1 MPHRRIWL
9 PSPSSPEHER
19 EQTVNTIRRTLAA
32 GALAGGLVV
41 GFAGVAGAQAV
52 DDVQYPPA
60 VSPTTIAQPPA
71 EVISENVSA
80 AAVNTAGTLPYTG
93 TDSSLPLAEIG
104 VGLLAAGGLAVVVV
118 RRQQAKA

>member
-1 MPHRRIWL
+1 M
-9 PSPSSPEHER
+9 
-19 EQTVNTIRRTLAA
+19 NTIRRTLAA

-60 VSPTTIAQPPA
+60 VSPTTVVAPPA
-71 EVISENVSA
+71 DAAVVSQNVSA